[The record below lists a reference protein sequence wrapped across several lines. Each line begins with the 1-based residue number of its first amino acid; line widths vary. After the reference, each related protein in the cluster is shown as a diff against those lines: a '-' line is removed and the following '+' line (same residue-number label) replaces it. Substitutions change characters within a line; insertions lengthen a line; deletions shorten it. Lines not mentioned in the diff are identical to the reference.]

1 MELMFETGFL
11 HTEFTVKNV
20 VKYFSAVIFVKYEQ
34 IQSFF
39 ICEAIEMNDISKGQV
54 I

>member
-1 MELMFETGFL
+1 MELTFEAGFL

-20 VKYFSAVIFVKYEQ
+20 VKYFSTVMFVKYEQ
-34 IQSFF
+34 VLSFF
-39 ICEAIEMNDISKGQV
+39 IHEAIEMNDVSKGQV